1 MARRVVERDERG
13 VVASSR
19 VMLVAVVGVAMA
31 GAAFVATS
39 PRPDQAARVAASTT
53 TPSASPTPT
62 PSATPTA
69 TRTRKAPKKQ
79 KKKTVVVKRGE
90 TIVVV
95 FNNSGITGLASRTS
109 GKAQGA
115 GWNVVGSD
123 NWYGTI
129 PATTVYYPQR
139 LHAAAKVLSRD
150 LGIQRIMPAIDPMQG
165 DRLTVILTTDYAS

>member
-1 MARRVVERDERG
+1 MARRFVQRDERG
-13 VVASSR
+13 VVAPSR
-19 VMLVAVVGVAMA
+19 VMLIAVVAVAIA
-31 GAAFVATS
+31 GAAFIATS
-39 PRPDQAARVAASTT
+39 PQPKQAAQVVASET

-62 PSATPTA
+62 PPPSPTPTA
-69 TRTRKAPKKQ
+69 TPTKKPPKK
-79 KKKTVVVKRGE
+79 KKVVVERGD

-109 GKAQGA
+109 GTAQGA

-129 PATTVYYPQR
+129 PATTVYYPER
-139 LHAAAKVLSRD
+139 LHAAAKVLARD
-150 LGIQRIMPAIDPMQG
+150 LGIRRIKPAIDPMQG

>member
-1 MARRVVERDERG
+1 MARRFVERDERG
-13 VVASSR
+13 VVAPSR
-19 VMLVAVVGVAMA
+19 VMLIAVVAVAIA
-31 GAAFVATS
+31 GAAFIATS
-39 PRPDQAARVAASTT
+39 PQPKQAAQVVASET

-62 PSATPTA
+62 PPPSPTPTA
-69 TRTRKAPKKQ
+69 TPTKKPPKK
-79 KKKTVVVKRGE
+79 KKVVVERGD

-109 GKAQGA
+109 GTAQGA

-129 PATTVYYPQR
+129 PGTTVYYPER
-139 LHAAAKVLSRD
+139 LHAAAKVLARD
-150 LGIQRIMPAIDPMQG
+150 LGIRRIKPAIDPMQG

>member
-1 MARRVVERDERG
+1 MARRFVERDERG
-13 VVASSR
+13 VVAPSR
-19 VMLVAVVGVAMA
+19 LILVAVVAVAIA
-31 GAAFVATS
+31 GAAFIATS
-39 PRPDQAARVAASTT
+39 PQPEQAARVVASET

-62 PSATPTA
+62 PPPSPTPTA
-69 TRTRKAPKKQ
+69 TPTKKPPKK
-79 KKKTVVVKRGE
+79 KKVVVERGD

-109 GKAQGA
+109 GRAQGA

-129 PATTVYYPQR
+129 PATTVYYPER
-139 LHAAAKVLSRD
+139 LHAAAKVLARD
-150 LGIQRIMPAIDPMQG
+150 LGIRRIKPAIDPMQG

>member
-1 MARRVVERDERG
+1 MARRFVQRDERG
-13 VVASSR
+13 VVAPSR
-19 VMLVAVVGVAMA
+19 VMLIAVVAVAIA
-31 GAAFVATS
+31 GAAFIATS
-39 PRPDQAARVAASTT
+39 PQPKQAAQVVASET

-62 PSATPTA
+62 PPPSPTPTA
-69 TRTRKAPKKQ
+69 TPTKKPH
-79 KKKTVVVKRGE
+79 KKKKVVVERGD

-109 GKAQGA
+109 GTAQGA

-129 PATTVYYPQR
+129 PATTVYYPER
-139 LHAAAKVLSRD
+139 LHAAAKVLARD
-150 LGIQRIMPAIDPMQG
+150 LGIRRIKPAIDPMQG

>member
-1 MARRVVERDERG
+1 M
-13 VVASSR
+13 VASE
-19 VMLVAVVGVAMA
+19 
-31 GAAFVATS
+31 
-39 PRPDQAARVAASTT
+39 T

-62 PSATPTA
+62 PPPSPTPTA
-69 TRTRKAPKKQ
+69 TPTKKPP
-79 KKKTVVVKRGE
+79 KKKTVVVERGD

-139 LHAAAKVLSRD
+139 LHAAAKVLARD
-150 LGIQRIMPAIDPMQG
+150 LGIRRIKPAIDPMQG

>member
-1 MARRVVERDERG
+1 MARRFVERDERG
-13 VVASSR
+13 VVAPSR
-19 VMLVAVVGVAMA
+19 VMLIAVVAVAIA
-31 GAAFVATS
+31 GAAFIATS
-39 PRPDQAARVAASTT
+39 PQPKQAAQVVASET

-62 PSATPTA
+62 PPPSPTPTA
-69 TRTRKAPKKQ
+69 TPTKKPKK
-79 KKKTVVVKRGE
+79 KKVVVERGD

-109 GKAQGA
+109 GTAQGA

-129 PATTVYYPQR
+129 PATTVYYPER
-139 LHAAAKVLSRD
+139 LHAAAKVLARD
-150 LGIQRIMPAIDPMQG
+150 LGIRRIKPAIDPMQG

>member
-1 MARRVVERDERG
+1 MAGRFVERDQRG
-13 VVASSR
+13 VVAPSR
-19 VMLVAVVGVAMA
+19 VMLVAVVGLAIA
-31 GAAFVATS
+31 GAAFIATS
-39 PRPDQAARVAASTT
+39 PQPEQTARVAASET

-62 PSATPTA
+62 RPPRPTPTA
-69 TRTRKAPKKQ
+69 TPTQKAPKK
-79 KKKTVVVKRGE
+79 KAVVVERGD

-109 GKAQGA
+109 GRAQGA

-129 PATTVYYPQR
+129 PATTVYYPDR
-139 LHAAAKVLSRD
+139 LHAAAKVLARD
-150 LGIQRIMPAIDPMQG
+150 LGIRRIRPAIDPMQG

>member
-1 MARRVVERDERG
+1 MARRFVQRDERG
-13 VVASSR
+13 VVAPSR
-19 VMLVAVVGVAMA
+19 VMLIAVVAVAIA
-31 GAAFVATS
+31 GAAFIATS
-39 PRPDQAARVAASTT
+39 PQPKQAAQVVASET

-62 PSATPTA
+62 PPPSPTPTA
-69 TRTRKAPKKQ
+69 TPTKKPPKK
-79 KKKTVVVKRGE
+79 KKVVVERGD

-109 GKAQGA
+109 GTAQGA

-139 LHAAAKVLSRD
+139 LHAAAKVLARD
-150 LGIQRIMPAIDPMQG
+150 LGIRRIKPAIDPMQG

>member
-1 MARRVVERDERG
+1 MARRFVERDERG
-13 VVASSR
+13 VVAPSR
-19 VMLVAVVGVAMA
+19 VMLVAVVAVAIA
-31 GAAFVATS
+31 GAAFIATS
-39 PRPDQAARVAASTT
+39 PQPEQAARVVASET

-62 PSATPTA
+62 PPPSPTPTA
-69 TRTRKAPKKQ
+69 TPTKKPPKK
-79 KKKTVVVKRGE
+79 KAVVVERGD

-109 GKAQGA
+109 GRAQGA

-139 LHAAAKVLSRD
+139 LHAAAKVLARD
-150 LGIQRIMPAIDPMQG
+150 LGIRRIKPAIDPMQG

>member
-1 MARRVVERDERG
+1 MARRFVERDERG
-13 VVASSR
+13 VVAPSR
-19 VMLVAVVGVAMA
+19 LILVAVVAVAIA
-31 GAAFVATS
+31 GAAFIATS
-39 PRPDQAARVAASTT
+39 PQPEQAARVVASET

-62 PSATPTA
+62 PTPTPTA
-69 TRTRKAPKKQ
+69 KPTKKAPKK
-79 KKKTVVVKRGE
+79 KAVVVERGD

-109 GKAQGA
+109 GRAQGA

-129 PATTVYYPQR
+129 PATTVYYPER
-139 LHAAAKVLSRD
+139 LHAAAKVLARD
-150 LGIQRIMPAIDPMQG
+150 LGIGRIKPAIDPMQG

>member
-1 MARRVVERDERG
+1 MASRFVERDQRG
-13 VVASSR
+13 VVAPSR
-19 VMLVAVVGVAMA
+19 VMLVAVVGLAIA
-31 GAAFVATS
+31 GAAFIATS
-39 PRPDQAARVAASTT
+39 PQPKQAAQVVASET

-62 PSATPTA
+62 PPPSPTPTA
-69 TRTRKAPKKQ
+69 TPTKKPPKK
-79 KKKTVVVKRGE
+79 KKVVVERGD

-109 GKAQGA
+109 GTAQGA

-129 PATTVYYPQR
+129 PATTVYYPER
-139 LHAAAKVLSRD
+139 LHAAAKVLARD
-150 LGIQRIMPAIDPMQG
+150 LGIRRIKPAIDPMQG